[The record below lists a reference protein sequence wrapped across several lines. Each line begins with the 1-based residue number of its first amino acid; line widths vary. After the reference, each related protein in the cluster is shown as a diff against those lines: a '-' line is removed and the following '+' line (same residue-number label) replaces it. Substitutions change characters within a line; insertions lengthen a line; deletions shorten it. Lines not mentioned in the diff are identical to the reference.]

1 MDFINWKEIPPLIYV
16 IALATFGGIVQSIDE
31 QRKDGKTVPLWK
43 RFFSMVLNGIT
54 SGFAGTLTYFLY
66 YSMSNSTEPSMFL
79 FFLAGVSGWLGGGSI
94 KFFVAIWK
102 AFLHTQ
108 EKGGGK

>member
-31 QRKDGKTVPLWK
+31 QRRDGKTMPLWK
-43 RFFSMVLNGIT
+43 RFVSMLLNGFT
-54 SGFAGTLTYFLY
+54 SGFAGMLTYFLY
-66 YSMSNSTEPSMFL
+66 SSVSQNNEPSMFL

-102 AFLHTQ
+102 AFIHTQ
-108 EKGGGK
+108 TKGSDK